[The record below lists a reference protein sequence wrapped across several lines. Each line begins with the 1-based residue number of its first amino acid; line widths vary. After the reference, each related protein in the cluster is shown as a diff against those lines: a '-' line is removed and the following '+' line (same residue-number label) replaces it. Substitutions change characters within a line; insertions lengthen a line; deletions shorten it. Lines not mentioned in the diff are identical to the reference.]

1 MKKLISTLLTTAL
14 LSVTLAGCSAK
25 EPLTSASFEEQMTE
39 AGYIIA
45 DCTEQYAEVDYI
57 EQCYV
62 ALSDE
67 DASYQIEW
75 YEISDSDTAVQFF
88 NTQKTI
94 FEESAG
100 NASATTSLNGTNSNK
115 YTLSTDGTYK
125 LLSRIDNTV
134 IYVDCDSE
142 YKDSVQEALKALGY

>member
-1 MKKLISTLLTTAL
+1 MKKLISALLTVA
-14 LSVTLAGCSAK
+14 LSVTLMGCSAK
-25 EPLTSASFEEQMTE
+25 EPITSASFEEQMTE

-45 DCTEQYAEVDYI
+45 DCTEQYAEAAYI
-57 EQCYV
+57 EKCYV

-67 DASYQIEW
+67 EANYQIEW
-75 YEISDSDTAVQFF
+75 YEISDNDTAVQFF
-88 NTQKTI
+88 NTQKSI

-142 YKDSVQEALKALGY
+142 YKDAVQETLKALGY